1 MKNQERVKKTERER
15 ERDNSSHRLNVCQTK
30 GIKSSVSTTTI
41 VP

>member
-1 MKNQERVKKTERER
+1 MKNQVRVKKTER

-30 GIKSSVSTTTI
+30 GIKSSVSKTTI